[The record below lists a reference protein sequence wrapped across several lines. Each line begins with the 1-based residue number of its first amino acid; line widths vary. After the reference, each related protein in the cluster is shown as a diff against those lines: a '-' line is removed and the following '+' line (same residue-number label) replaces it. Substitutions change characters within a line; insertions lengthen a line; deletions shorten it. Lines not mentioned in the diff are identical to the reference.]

1 MSAIDRSRL
10 PGQRVSNIALNG
22 QPIDP
27 ARKYRVTVNS
37 FLSSGG
43 DGFST
48 FAAMP
53 VVADGGLDLDAL
65 EAFIKDGVEIPRP
78 GRVVEIGGDSA
89 R

>member
-1 MSAIDRSRL
+1 M
-10 PGQRVSNIALNG
+10 
-22 QPIDP
+22 
-27 ARKYRVTVNS
+27 NS